1 MEMLPCPFCGA
12 KAVDLTAAE
21 MTADTI
27 YRIIG
32 CSRPSM
38 LCPNPSLTVYKN
50 KKGEFDY
57 KHWNTRTPKD

>member
-12 KAVDLTAAE
+12 KAKVKIGY
-21 MTADTI
+21 AD

-57 KHWNTRTPKD
+57 KHWNTRNPKD